1 MCIYVF
7 SEDSFKYCLVIL
19 EDRHTRWR
27 TVENR
32 RNLSDNTVCMCVCV
46 CGGGGSQ
53 SIMGVRNFHLRRT
66 QVSKMEKIC
75 LNAGFSFFPLF
86 APPKQSFRI
95 YFNFLFTPLQF
106 RRKKLY
112 S

>member
-46 CGGGGSQ
+46 CGGGVHNRSWVLGTF
-53 SIMGVRNFHLRRT
+53 IYEGPKLVRW
-66 QVSKMEKIC
+66 
-75 LNAGFSFFPLF
+75 
-86 APPKQSFRI
+86 
-95 YFNFLFTPLQF
+95 
-106 RRKKLY
+106 RKFV
-112 S
+112 